1 MLEKIYPVF
10 EMTLSLKGK
19 GKFEIYWRTN
29 CFAFIA
35 LHILYHLMSGEKYA
49 LLKKKSSSAG
59 LSANAVPG

>member
-1 MLEKIYPVF
+1 
-10 EMTLSLKGK
+10 MTLSLKGK